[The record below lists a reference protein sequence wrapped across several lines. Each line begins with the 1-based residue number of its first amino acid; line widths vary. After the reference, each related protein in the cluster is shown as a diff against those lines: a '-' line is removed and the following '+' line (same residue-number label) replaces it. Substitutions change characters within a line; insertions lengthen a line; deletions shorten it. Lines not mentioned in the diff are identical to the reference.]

1 MEAYGVPR
9 NIVAFV
15 IPTGYTFNTAGSALY
30 CSIAVIFTAQAAGIH
45 MSLGRQLT
53 VVGVLMLTS
62 KGVAGVAR
70 SVLVVILATASIFA
84 LPVEPILV
92 ILGVDAIM
100 DMGRTVVNVV
110 GNCLASAV
118 VAQWEGEFRTEK
130 AAPEAIAAL
139 HS

>member
-1 MEAYGVPR
+1 M
-9 NIVAFV
+9 
-15 IPTGYTFNTAGSALY
+15 
-30 CSIAVIFTAQAAGIH
+30 
-45 MSLGRQLT
+45 
-53 VVGVLMLTS
+53 
-62 KGVAGVAR
+62 AGVAR

-118 VAQWEGEFRTEK
+118 VARGEGEFRAEK
-130 AAPEAIAAL
+130 PSPEAVAAL
-139 HS
+139 QS